1 MKQLKKFIFF
11 CLLLATFHSYGQS
24 ENNYVLFAGNV
35 KNTNETVIKIS
46 NLNGDFSEEFPIDNS
61 GNFNV
66 RIDVDRPGAYYYQIG
81 KSYTTFYLKN
91 GYNINLDI
99 DAEEFWKSIKYSG
112 NGSEINN
119 YLATKTNLKGELVGD
134 TKEFF
139 VVPLDQFLEKIE
151 FNKKAFLSLLE
162 GANFSEEEKKL
173 QRKIIE
179 TDYLLTK
186 NNYDR
191 FYFYHK
197 KEHPELPID
206 YYNPIKEIDLN
217 DDELFYNDK
226 NYRSLLIEQWR
237 LNSKEAMDK
246 DQSLTIINFVK
257 DQIKDIKNTEIQDYI
272 AIMLLR
278 EINKDNANIDQDYQ
292 EILSILTDL
301 KLKEKLTARYN
312 SIGKRQLEMPSPDFN
327 YVNIDGGTTTL
338 KDLEGKM
345 LYVEIWATWCAPCI
359 KEMPALKELINIY
372 KDQNIAFVSIS
383 IDSEKDFNKW
393 RAMVPEKN
401 VGGIQLYADKGLDSD
416 FMKAFGVGLIPRSI
430 LLDENG
436 KIINSHAPRPSDV
449 DTKKYLD
456 SLLNK
461 NILRKLD

>member
-1 MKQLKKFIFF
+1 MKNLKKFILL
-11 CLLLATFHSYGQS
+11 CLVLATFHSYGQN
-24 ENNYVLFAGNV
+24 ENNYVLFTGDI
-35 KNTNETVIKIS
+35 KNTNETIIKIS
-46 NLNGDFSEEFPIDNS
+46 NLGGDFSREFPIDNS
-61 GNFNV
+61 GHFNA
-66 RIDVDRPGAYYYQIG
+66 RLDVDRPGVYFYQIG
-81 KSYTTFYLKN
+81 KSYTTVYLKN

-99 DAEEFWKSIKYSG
+99 DVEDFWKSIKYSG

-119 YLATKTNLKGELVGD
+119 YHAAKGNLKGELVGD

-139 VVPLDQFLEKIE
+139 VVPIDDFLEKIE
-151 FNKKAFLSLLE
+151 YNKKAFLSLLE
-162 GANFSEEEKKL
+162 DANFNEEDKKL
-173 QRKIIE
+173 QRRIIE

-191 FYFYHK
+191 FYFYHQ
-197 KEHPELPID
+197 KEHPELPTD

-226 NYRSLLIEQWR
+226 NYRALLIEQWR
-237 LNSKEAMDK
+237 LNSKEAIDK
-246 DQSLTIINFVK
+246 DPSLTIINFVK
-257 DQIKDIKNTEIQDYI
+257 HQIKDIKNTKIQDYI

-278 EINKDNANIDQDYQ
+278 EINKDNANVDQDYQ

-301 KLKEKLTARYN
+301 ELKEKLTVRYN
-312 SIGKRQLEMPSPDFN
+312 SLGERQLEMPSPDFN
-327 YVNIDGGTTTL
+327 YVNIDGGTTAL

-372 KDQNIAFVSIS
+372 KDQDIVFVSIS
-383 IDSEKDFNKW
+383 IDSEKDYNKW
-393 RAMVPEKN
+393 KAMVPKKD

-436 KIINSHAPRPSDV
+436 KIINSHAPRPSDI
-449 DTKKYLD
+449 DTKTYLD